1 MGLAAGDKK
10 GGDGVQKRRIGI
22 ALSYGKVAVNL
33 LCGLALSAVL
43 LRALGDAQYGVYQ
56 TVAAFANCLVL
67 LEFGMGTVML
77 RNLSV
82 CRASG
87 GGVTQMQ
94 RQVSTLW
101 TLSLILCGGI
111 LALGAAL
118 YGLVPKVYALSMTE
132 QQVADGQKMFA
143 VLSVH
148 VALSFLRQTVDGVLL
163 ATEHYRY
170 SAVEGMART
179 LARTVLILAG
189 VLWIQDAMVIVWV
202 DLVCSGSCLVASMCY
217 CRKKTGL
224 YLRPGMVD
232 RAVLGGILPLA
243 MAIFLQALVGQAYNN
258 VDKFLIG
265 VMIGPE
271 TVAMYGIAL
280 YVFGVFSA
288 LTTVPVMLY
297 GPQLQACAQQGGDL
311 QRALQ
316 EPCRLTAMMGGAV
329 LAGFVAV
336 GRPFVRLFY
345 GEAYLDAWMIGLVL
359 MTPAYLDAVISPALN
374 GLDAKNRRM
383 GRSVILLAATL
394 ANVSLTVVWLRIWG
408 PFGAACATAVS
419 TLAGQVALGNWYYRK
434 VLGINVLRLYEAA
447 FRDVWLWL
455 IFGGAAGAMVAWLLP
470 NAWAALLLGGAVC
483 VGCMLPMLRS
493 RKR

>member
-1 MGLAAGDKK
+1 M
-10 GGDGVQKRRIGI
+10 QKRAMGI
-22 ALSYGKVAVNL
+22 ALSYGKVVVNL
-33 LCGLALSAVL
+33 VCGLALSTVL
-43 LRALGDAQYGVYQ
+43 VRTLGDTEYGVYQ

-87 GGVTQMQ
+87 GGTIEMQ

-101 TLSLILCGGI
+101 MLSLMLCGGI
-111 LALGAAL
+111 LALGAVF
-118 YGLVPKVYALSMTE
+118 YGLLPKLYALSMTE

-148 VALSFLRQTVDGVLL
+148 VALSFLRQTVDGALL

-179 LARTVLILAG
+179 LTRTALILAG
-189 VLWIQDAMVIVWV
+189 VLWLQDAMVIVWV
-202 DLVCSGSCLVASMCY
+202 DLACSVLCLVAGVCY

-224 YLRPGMVD
+224 HLRPCKVD
-232 RAVLGGILPLA
+232 LAALRGVLPLA

-271 TVAMYGIAL
+271 TVAMYGVAL

-288 LTTVPVMLY
+288 LTTVPVSLY

-316 EPCRLTAMMGGAV
+316 EPCRLTAIMGGV
-329 LAGFVAV
+329 VIVGFVTV

-345 GEAYLDAWMIGLVL
+345 GEAYLDAWAIALIL
-359 MTPAYLDAVISPALN
+359 MVPVYLDAVISPALN
-374 GLDAKNRRM
+374 GLDAHNKRM
-383 GRSVILLAATL
+383 GRSLILVASTAL
-394 ANVSLTVVWLRIWG
+394 NVTLTVIGLQVWGAL
-408 PFGAACATAVS
+408 GAACATAVS
-419 TLAGQVALGNWYYRK
+419 TLLGQVVLGNWYYRK
-434 VLGINVLRLYEAA
+434 TLGIRTLRLYLAA
-447 FRDVWLWL
+447 FAGVWPWL
-455 IFGGAAGAMVAWLLP
+455 TLGGIVGSFAVGVMPGDCTALLGGGAA
-470 NAWAALLLGGAVC
+470 C
-483 VGCMLPMLRS
+483 VVGMLPMLRKW
-493 RKR
+493 RKK